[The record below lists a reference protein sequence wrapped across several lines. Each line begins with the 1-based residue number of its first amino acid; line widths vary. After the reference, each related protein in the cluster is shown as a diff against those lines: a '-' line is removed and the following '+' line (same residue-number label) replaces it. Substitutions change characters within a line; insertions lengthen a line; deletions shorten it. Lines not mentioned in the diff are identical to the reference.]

1 MFRRGIDPF
10 TGMVDMWAD
19 RKVKPWDL
27 MDGIFGD
34 LSTLKMLGLLGF
46 YGIYMVEIWSNDGL
60 MGFNGGLMGFNSCLM
75 GFIS

>member
-46 YGIYMVEIWSNDGL
+46 YGIYMVEI
-60 MGFNGGLMGFNSCLM
+60 
-75 GFIS
+75 